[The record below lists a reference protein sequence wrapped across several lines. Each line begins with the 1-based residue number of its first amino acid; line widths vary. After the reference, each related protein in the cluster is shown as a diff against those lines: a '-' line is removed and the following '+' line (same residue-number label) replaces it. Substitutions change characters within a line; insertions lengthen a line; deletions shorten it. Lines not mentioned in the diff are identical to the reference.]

1 MKEVWLG
8 YRYFGY
14 WYAMKMLTI
23 SPEKC
28 QNCRS
33 CELICSFTK
42 IGEFNPNESA
52 VVVLSYE
59 DSAASIPVMCM
70 HCEDAACMKVCPVSA
85 ISRDMFGAVTIDEN
99 KCVRC
104 KMCTGACPLG
114 NVFYSDIAKKII
126 KCDLCGGN
134 PQCVR
139 ICPTG
144 AIKYEEGNAANIS
157 KKKIVAAK
165 FKDLFAEG

>member
-1 MKEVWLG
+1 MKI
-8 YRYFGY
+8 
-14 WYAMKMLTI
+14 LTI

-33 CELICSFTK
+33 CELICSFNK

-59 DSAASIPVMCM
+59 ESAVSMPVMCM
-70 HCEDAACMKVCPVSA
+70 QCEDAACMKICPVKA
-85 ISRDMFGAVTIDEN
+85 ISRDENGAVISDSN
-99 KCVRC
+99 KCVLC
-104 KMCTGACPLG
+104 KMCVSVCPLG
-114 NVFYSDIAKKII
+114 NVFYSSAAKKII
-126 KCDLCGGN
+126 KCDLCGGD

-144 AIKYEEGNAANIS
+144 AIQYVEGTAANIN

-165 FKDLFAEG
+165 FKDLFAEVRDY